1 MLWCRASM
9 TNLLISSKHVR
20 LNIPI
25 PQNSSIAVT
34 DVFFE
39 NQSYN
44 ILDGRLEIMVY
55 PNKASKISIG
65 PGLVQV
71 KLAPGYYSNLKTFK
85 KECLAASNQLKT
97 FTERKII
104 YHLFSRFTEESGHL
118 KIVPSFANEPSAE
131 FTFRINFIDNQ
142 IPEYLGLHDA
152 SLFVDNQGIAKFPYV
167 RPILKFLNFESRVSF
182 AIGCE
187 EVDTACA
194 QNKEICNIFLN
205 RHVNKNEYIQPRNIT
220 FHKLVDNTHSTLG
233 FTWPDGIKIIFLN
246 LKILHEEYK

>member
-55 PNKASKISIG
+55 PNQAAKISIG
-65 PGLVQV
+65 PGLVQL
-71 KLAPGYYSNLKTFK
+71 KLAPGYYSNLKTFQ

-104 YHLFSRFTEESGHL
+104 YHLFSRFTEESGRL
-118 KIVPSFANEPSAE
+118 KILPSFTNVPTTE

-152 SLFVDNQGIAKFPYV
+152 SLFVDNQGITKFPNV
-167 RPILKFLNFESRVSF
+167 KPNLNFLNFESRVSF

-187 EVDTACA
+187 EVDAACA
-194 QNKEICNIFLN
+194 QSKEICNMHLN
-205 RHVNKNEYIQPRNIT
+205 RHVNTNEYIQPRNVT
-220 FHKLVDNTHSTLG
+220 FHKLTDNAHSTLR
-233 FTWPDGIKIIFLN
+233 FTWPDGIKVIFFH

>member
-1 MLWCRASM
+1 MCTSM
-9 TNLLISSKHVR
+9 ANLLVTSKHVR
-20 LNIPI
+20 LDVPL
-25 PQNSSIAVT
+25 PQNSTIAVT

-55 PNKASKISIG
+55 PSQTSDMFIS

-104 YHLFSRFTEESGHL
+104 YRLFSRFTEESGCL
-118 KIVPSFANEPSAE
+118 KIVPSFTNDPAAK

-142 IPEYLGLHDA
+142 IPEYLGLHDD
-152 SLFVDNQGIAKFPYV
+152 SLFVDNHGISKHLHVKPN
-167 RPILKFLNFESRVSF
+167 LKFLNFESRVSF
-182 AIGCE
+182 TIQCE
-187 EVDTACA
+187 EVDTACN
-194 QNKEICNIFLN
+194 QSKEICNIFLN
-205 RHVNKNEYIQPRNIT
+205 RHVNTKEYIQPRNVT
-220 FHKLVDNTHSTLG
+220 FHNLTDNAHSTLR
-233 FTWPDGIKIIFLN
+233 FTWPDGIKIIFFN
-246 LKILHEEYK
+246 LKVFVEEYK